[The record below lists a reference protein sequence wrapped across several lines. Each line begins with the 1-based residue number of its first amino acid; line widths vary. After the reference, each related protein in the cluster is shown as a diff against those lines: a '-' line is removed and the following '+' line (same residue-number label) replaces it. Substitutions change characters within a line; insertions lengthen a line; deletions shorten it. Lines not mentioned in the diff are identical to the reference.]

1 MSFALTFA
9 FAFAHALAAFAAF
22 PSTFAV
28 LALAFAAVDFTFAW
42 GAKSRVF
49 VLAILNTVCMSDV
62 HVYAVLIGAR
72 HGDCK
77 CCSAPRHTR

>member
-9 FAFAHALAAFAAF
+9 FAFAHALADFAAF

-28 LALAFAAVDFTFAW
+28 LALAFAAVDLTFGW

-49 VLAILNTVCMSDV
+49 VLAIFDTVRVGDA

-72 HGDCK
+72 HGGL
-77 CCSAPRHTR
+77 

>member
-9 FAFAHALAAFAAF
+9 LAFAHALAAFAAF

-28 LALAFAAVDFTFAW
+28 FAFAAAAFALTR
-42 GAKSRVF
+42 GAKTRVL
-49 VLAILNTVCMSDV
+49 VLAIFDAVSMSYV

-72 HGDCK
+72 HGGL
-77 CCSAPRHTR
+77 

>member
-1 MSFALTFA
+1 MSSALTFA

-28 LALAFAAVDFTFAW
+28 FAFAFAADAFAFAR
-42 GAKSRVF
+42 GSKSRVF
-49 VLAILNTVCMSDV
+49 VLAILNAVCVSDV

-72 HGDCK
+72 HGGL
-77 CCSAPRHTR
+77 

>member
-1 MSFALTFA
+1 MPFALIFAFAFA

-28 LALAFAAVDFTFAW
+28 FAFAADAFAFTW

-49 VLAILNTVCMSDV
+49 VLAIFNAVCVSYV

-72 HGDCK
+72 HGGL
-77 CCSAPRHTR
+77 

>member
-9 FAFAHALAAFAAF
+9 LAFAHSLAAFAAF

-28 LALAFAAVDFTFAW
+28 VAFAFTAAAFALTR
-42 GAKSRVF
+42 GAKTRVL
-49 VLAILNTVCMSDV
+49 VLAIFDAVVGVSYV

-72 HGDCK
+72 HGGL
-77 CCSAPRHTR
+77 

>member
-1 MSFALTFA
+1 MSFALA

-28 LALAFAAVDFTFAW
+28 FAFAFAADAFAFTR

-49 VLAILNTVCMSDV
+49 ILATLNAVGMSYV

-72 HGDCK
+72 HGGL
-77 CCSAPRHTR
+77 

>member
-9 FAFAHALAAFAAF
+9 FAFDHALASFAAF
-22 PSTFAV
+22 PSTFAI
-28 LALAFAAVDFTFAW
+28 LAFAFATDALAFAR

-49 VLAILNTVCMSDV
+49 VLAIFDAVCVSDV

-72 HGDCK
+72 HG
-77 CCSAPRHTR
+77 

>member
-1 MSFALTFA
+1 MSFALA

-28 LALAFAAVDFTFAW
+28 LAFAFAADAFAIAW
-42 GAKSRVF
+42 GAKSRVL
-49 VLAILNTVCMSDV
+49 VLAIFDAVGVSYV

-72 HGDCK
+72 HG
-77 CCSAPRHTR
+77 RL

>member
-28 LALAFAAVDFTFAW
+28 FAFAFTADAFAFTW
-42 GAKSRVF
+42 GAKSKVF
-49 VLAILNTVCMSDV
+49 VLAILNAVCMSYV

-72 HGDCK
+72 HGGL
-77 CCSAPRHTR
+77 